1 MTHLN
6 NKNAVTARSGWTR
19 GPVLFTI
26 LKGGCLMFH
35 KSRKEKGFTLVEV
48 IVVAVIVAVLAA
60 VAIPLYMGY
69 IRDSRINVCN
79 NIAGTVA
86 SACGATRQQDTT
98 IAIPSGGA
106 GPLDLTFNGM
116 NSVNNV
122 IHIPDDYT
130 VTITSGAGTVLVNH
144 TSGGTSRTF
153 TYK

>member
-1 MTHLN
+1 
-6 NKNAVTARSGWTR
+6 
-19 GPVLFTI
+19 
-26 LKGGCLMFH
+26 MFH

-79 NIAGTVA
+79 NVAGTVA
-86 SACGATRQQDTT
+86 SACGATRQQDTLKEANFPAST
-98 IAIPSGGA
+98 SGGSKI
-106 GPLDLTFNGM
+106 TFTGL

-122 IHIPDDYT
+122 IEIPADYT
-130 VTITSGAGTVLVNH
+130 VNIASATGTVTCAH
-144 TSGGTSRTF
+144 SSGGSSRTY

>member
-1 MTHLN
+1 
-6 NKNAVTARSGWTR
+6 
-19 GPVLFTI
+19 
-26 LKGGCLMFH
+26 MFH

-86 SACGATRQQDTT
+86 SACGATRQQDTLKEANFPAST
-98 IAIPSGGA
+98 VGPSSITYTG
-106 GPLDLTFNGM
+106 L

-122 IHIPDDYT
+122 IAVPTDYT
-130 VTITSGAGTVLVNH
+130 VTISSSAGTVLVNH
-144 TSGGTSRTF
+144 SSGGTSRTY